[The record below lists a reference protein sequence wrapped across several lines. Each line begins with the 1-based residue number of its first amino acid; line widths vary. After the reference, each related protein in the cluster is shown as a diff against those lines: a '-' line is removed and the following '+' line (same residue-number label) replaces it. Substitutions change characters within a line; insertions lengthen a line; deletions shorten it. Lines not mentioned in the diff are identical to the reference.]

1 MNEWVNLWLFCKE
14 SFKIKEVCFA
24 HAATLHCSQAA
35 RATLRGLNTVWKS
48 YGHISCECPFHTVHF
63 PPPLCLICGRLTIAA
78 HHFAQPHPPAPVG
91 PNLRR
96 FSMPN
101 GTWNVLH
108 LPQEPLS
115 FYLTVLFE
123 TKRWPPGYIGD
134 ACAYR
139 SHGCSRSISANSSG
153 NRKLSWSGARRGIKA
168 CSRRSCFFFTCACHC
183 RSSDF
188 IPQVSWSV
196 SWMSD

>member
-1 MNEWVNLWLFCKE
+1 MNKWVNPWLFCIE
-14 SFKIKEVCFA
+14 SFKIKEVCFC
-24 HAATLHCSQAA
+24 TCSDPSLFTGRQSHCLGPKHCLEELWTYI
-35 RATLRGLNTVWKS
+35 R
-48 YGHISCECPFHTVHF
+48 ECPFHTVHF

-123 TKRWPPGYIGD
+123 TKRWPRGYIGD

-139 SHGCSRSISANSSG
+139 SHGCSRSISANSSES
-153 NRKLSWSGARRGIKA
+153 RKLSWSGAGRGIKA
-168 CSRRSCFFFTCACHC
+168 CLRRFFLLFLHV
-183 RSSDF
+183 RLSQQIKWLYSSSEL
-188 IPQVSWSV
+188 IG
-196 SWMSD
+196 